1 MPSENGEPL
10 LDAETLE
17 KLNMTIKDVHRVDF
31 DCKLWAKQQFQHA
44 LYGKLFGK
52 TPAFE
57 YVKMTLLGLWSS
69 VGIVQISN
77 MPNGFFLIR
86 CASHDVMQ
94 KILCGGPWTV
104 DGLTLQFFPW
114 QPCFE
119 PSFIKL
125 SRAVVRVQLHNLP
138 VDFWEGET
146 LETTTESFGKF
157 LKVDE
162 HTKSL
167 EHTHFARLCLEIDL
181 SKPLKWSFWLEDND
195 KKVFV
200 VVLYE
205 KLTMFCYNCGLVG
218 YGVNSYS
225 LRGKATHGNA
235 SSGARPGNPR
245 IGLSLEGVL
254 SGDRE

>member
-1 MPSENGEPL
+1 MNVFGEWGATFALRWAEIVEAAQRKHALTPL

-31 DCKLWAKQQFQHA
+31 DW
-44 LYGKLFGK
+44 
-52 TPAFE
+52 
-57 YVKMTLLGLWSS
+57 V
-69 VGIVQISN
+69 VQISN

-125 SRAVVRVQLHNLP
+125 SRAAVRVQLHNLP

-146 LETTTESFGKF
+146 LETITESFGKL

-205 KLTMFCYNCGLVG
+205 MLTMFCYNCGLMG

-225 LRGKATHGNA
+225 LLGKATHGYA